1 MLQSDLEDKIRQSII
16 DKVAEVRAGRMLA
29 GSMLAGA
36 MSKMEINPETAE
48 DRAKRD
54 AKMKASEMIAAGK
67 KRRAGVM
74 LAGGILDTP
83 ADGGV
88 MLAGKK
94 KRGGTL
100 LIDDISATPIIGGK
114 KYVKKSTGASRGDGG
129 SALAA
134 YRAKLDAYRAKHP
147 NVPYREA
154 QRIVAGK

>member
-1 MLQSDLEDKIRQSII
+1 MSDIENDIRKAIVDKI
-16 DKVAEVRAGRMLA
+16 AHVRAGRI
-29 GSMLAGA
+29 LAGA
-36 MSKMEINPETAE
+36 MRGGDESRMEIKPEKPG
-48 DRAKRD
+48 DRP
-54 AKMKASEMIAAGK
+54 S
-67 KRRAGVM
+67 RAGTM

-83 ADGGV
+83 ATGGV